1 MPKVQFK
8 KRKKTLF
15 FSVINRNENDK
26 SFEDMFC
33 EARREGEFDVE
44 FHYLIHRD
52 GKIDKGRDED
62 TIGGRRLPSNEVSI
76 FIVVDV
82 DKAHERTDAQKV
94 AVVRLLDKLRK
105 KYPKSAGVLTYDIY

>member
-1 MPKVQFK
+1 M
-8 KRKKTLF
+8 F

-33 EARREGEFDVE
+33 EARRGGEFDVE

-52 GKIDKGRDED
+52 GKIDKGREED

-76 FIVVDV
+76 FIIVDV

-105 KYPKSAGVLTYDIY
+105 KYPKAAGVLTYDIY